1 MTVKGAVHVT
11 AEMLAAEPQRYQAA
25 SMQRVFATLLIL
37 ARHPESE
44 IYNKDGS
51 QRTGANVRYAFWDGF
66 NGITEK
72 HRLPPESMV
81 WAAHQAGK
89 EHARRVEKEGL
100 PKPAIR
106 AAVARVA
113 PRLKSQTLENA
124 WG

>member
-1 MTVKGAVHVT
+1 M
-11 AEMLAAEPQRYQAA
+11 
-25 SMQRVFATLLIL
+25 FATLLIL

-44 IYNKDGS
+44 LYNKDGS

-89 EHARRVEKEGL
+89 EHARWVKRACMPV
-100 PKPAIR
+100 PTIR

-113 PRLKSQTLENA
+113 PRRAPLA
-124 WG
+124 